1 MSENYIRSEIE
12 DMKEFIDQI
21 LKDIPSTYTIE
32 YSDFDERIE
41 LEREYDANLR
51 ATENLYEPEKHWKY
65 LLANRIKELVSLYIG
80 GDIEADELSSILGR
94 YSDALDAIYE
104 SATDDATKVKIDLYL
119 LKYLIE
125 GCIEKASD
133 FGEDQSIDIPISF
146 LIDLL

>member
-21 LKDIPSTYTIE
+21 LKNIPTTYVLETLE
-32 YSDFDERIE
+32 FGERIE
-41 LEREYDANLR
+41 LENECDVNLR
-51 ATENLYEPEKHWKY
+51 ATKNSYEPEKFWKY

-80 GDIEADELSSILGR
+80 GDIEADELRSIVER
-94 YSDALDAIYE
+94 YSDALDELYE
-104 SATDDATKVKIDLYL
+104 SATDDATKVKIDFYL

-125 GCIEKASD
+125 GCIKKASD
-133 FGEDQSIDIPISF
+133 FGEDPSIDIPTSF